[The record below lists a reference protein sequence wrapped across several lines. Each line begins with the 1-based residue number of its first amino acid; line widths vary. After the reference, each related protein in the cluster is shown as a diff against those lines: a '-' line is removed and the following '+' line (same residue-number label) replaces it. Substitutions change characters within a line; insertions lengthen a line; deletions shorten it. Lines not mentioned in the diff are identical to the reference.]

1 MTKKKQDSRQVTQ
14 KTVPDWHYEAQ
25 TGKKQV
31 AGVDEAGR
39 GPLAGPVAAA
49 AVILDADNIPNGLND
64 SKKLSPTKREAL
76 FDIIMDCAQVGI
88 GQVGIGISE
97 PEEIDR
103 INILHATMCAMQRAV
118 ADLSRPPQAILID
131 GNRCPDFNIP
141 AQAIVKGDAKS
152 LSIAAASIIAKTVRD
167 RLMLEADARFPGY
180 GHTGHKGYP
189 TKAHRDALQA
199 IGASPIHR
207 RSYGP
212 VRDVL
217 SHQPSPLKSKKL

>member
-1 MTKKKQDSRQVTQ
+1 MTKKKQDSRQVAP

-25 TGKKQV
+25 TGKKYV

-39 GPLAGPVAAA
+39 GPLAGPVVAA
-49 AVILDADNIPNGLND
+49 AVILDVDNIPSGLND
-64 SKKLSPTKREAL
+64 SKKLSATKREVL
-76 FDIIMDCAQVGI
+76 FGVIMDCAQI
-88 GQVGIGISE
+88 GIGIAE

-103 INILHATMCAMQRAV
+103 VNILHATMCAMQRAV
-118 ADLSRPPQAILID
+118 ADLPRPPQAILID
-131 GNRCPDFNIP
+131 GNRCPAFIIP

-167 RLMLEADARFPGY
+167 RLMVEADARFKCLGDY

-189 TKAHRDALQA
+189 TKAHRETLVA

-207 RSYGP
+207 RSFGP
-212 VRDVL
+212 VRDIL
-217 SHQPSPLKSKKL
+217 SFNFLT